1 MPYSKENPPALRT
14 QRVGSTPGGAVWSFV
29 SADPLAT
36 VVGAG
41 YFTNGTE
48 LGMQVGDEVS
58 VFDTNGAIVSHTY
71 VSAINGGG
79 AATVVAVA

>member
-1 MPYSKENPPALRT
+1 MAYELSNPPACRT
-14 QRVGSTPGGAVWSFV
+14 QRVGSTPGGADWSYV

-41 YFTNGTE
+41 YFINAAD

-58 VFDTNGAIVSHTY
+58 VFDTLLGVVSHTY
-71 VSAINGGG
+71 VSDVDGAG
-79 AATVVAVA
+79 AATVVAI